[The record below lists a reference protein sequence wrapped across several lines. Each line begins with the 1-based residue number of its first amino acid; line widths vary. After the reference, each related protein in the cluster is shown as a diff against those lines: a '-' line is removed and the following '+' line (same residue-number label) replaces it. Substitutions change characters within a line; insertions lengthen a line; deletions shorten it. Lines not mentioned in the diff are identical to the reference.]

1 VKIKNA
7 KRIMRINRAITGTV
21 LVLATTA
28 TLGADNYGYT
38 SAELYRKNELS
49 VDAFGTASVGRYT
62 LDHLSGS
69 RIRNNTRVGAGV
81 GLNYFF
87 TQMIGIG
94 GDVYSENT
102 SGAFIDSA
110 SVNLLL
116 RFPLGASGFAPYA
129 FGGGGHQFDGAE
141 AWFAQVGGGLEY
153 RFTPQVGA
161 FFDARWVV
169 PDEAKYYGVA
179 RLGLRFA
186 F

>member
-1 VKIKNA
+1 
-7 KRIMRINRAITGTV
+7 MSINLVTGGTV
-21 LVLATTA
+21 LVLAA
-28 TLGADNYGYT
+28 TSALGADNRGYT
-38 SAELYRKNELS
+38 SGELYRESELS
-49 VDAFGTASVGRYT
+49 VDAFGTASLGRYT

-69 RIRNNTRVGAGV
+69 RIRHNTRLGAGV

-87 TQMIGIG
+87 TQMIGVG
-94 GDVYSENT
+94 ADVYSEST

-110 SVNLLL
+110 SANLIL
-116 RFPLGASGFAPYA
+116 RFPLGSSGFAPYA

-153 RFTPQVGA
+153 RFTPQVGV
-161 FFDARWVV
+161 FFDARWVI
-169 PDEAKYYGVA
+169 PDETKYYGVA